1 MPAAHAALLGSGSI
15 VLAQLERSVPTLL
28 LIDDDTQLLRSL
40 ASALEEAGYTA
51 LQATRLDVA
60 GRMIA
65 TEAMDAVVL
74 DVATEHGQGW
84 EFLREAVEFRGLPVI
99 VLSGHAREEDIS
111 AAFNLGA
118 ADFLAKPY
126 RTAELLARL
135 KARVPGRSSA
145 SAGSVDGQKASRTPT
160 AVSTSPAYG
169 RANDEVDSPL
179 FMDMAAEHS
188 LLQERMRADVYAG
201 NIEELPL
208 SARLRTA
215 RQRLN
220 LSLVQIELDTKLRI
234 WYLQAME
241 EDRFG
246 MLPRG
251 SAEQMLKTY
260 AKYLGLDVPHAVA
273 DFRAEHADLPFQPL
287 AYLGGRPEP
296 RDVPQWLVVSTSA
309 LLALVLGLGAIWWF
323 AADEVVALNT
333 NLRTLVRPPT
343 ATATPMPTRP
353 PTLTPTATPA
363 PTLTS
368 TPRPTETPS
377 PTSTPEPTVGPTPIA
392 TPGP

>member
-1 MPAAHAALLGSGSI
+1 M
-15 VLAQLERSVPTLL
+15 PTLL
-28 LIDDDTQLLRSL
+28 LIDDDTQLLPSL
-40 ASALEEAGYTA
+40 ASALEAAGYTA
-51 LQATRLDVA
+51 LQVSRLDVA

-65 TEAMDAVVL
+65 TEAIDAVVL

-135 KARVPGRSSA
+135 RARVPARSSVAGPVGGQLTPRASTRA
-145 SAGSVDGQKASRTPT
+145 SAA
-160 AVSTSPAYG
+160 PAYAG
-169 RANDEVDSPL
+169 ASDEADSPL

-215 RQRLN
+215 RQRLK

-251 SAEQMLKTY
+251 SAEQMLRTY
-260 AKYLGLDVPHAVA
+260 AKYLGLDVQHAVA

-287 AYLGGRPEP
+287 AHLGGRPQP
-296 RDVPQWLVVSTSA
+296 RDVPQWLVVSTAA

-333 NLRTLVRPPT
+333 NLRTLVSPPT
-343 ATATPMPTRP
+343 ATATPTPTRP

-368 TPRPTETPS
+368 TPRPTDIPS
-377 PTSTPEPTVGPTPIA
+377 PTSTPVPTVGPTPVT